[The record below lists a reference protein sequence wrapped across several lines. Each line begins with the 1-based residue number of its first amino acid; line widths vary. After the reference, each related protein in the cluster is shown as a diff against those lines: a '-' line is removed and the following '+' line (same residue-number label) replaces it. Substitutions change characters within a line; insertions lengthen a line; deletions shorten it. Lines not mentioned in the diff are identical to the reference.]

1 MIYKEFGK
9 TGKQVSALGFGG
21 MRFPSKDGKYDYEY
35 CTEMIHEASRLG
47 INYFDTAPF
56 YNSDQSEIIFG
67 KAFEKMPNEF
77 FVSTKC
83 SSLSGSELR
92 ASLDKS
98 LERLKV
104 PKINFFHIWCVM
116 NLDDYEKRMAPG
128 GPYKELL
135 KAREEGLIEHICVS
149 THCTGAEIAE
159 IASRRQFDGITLGY
173 NIINYKYRQEGIKAA
188 FANDTAVVT
197 MNPLGGGLVTGNPE
211 YFSYIKDTDDRDT
224 LDAAI
229 RFNASHREITVVLTG
244 MDSIEHIQRNVSSV
258 EMPLSSN
265 YVVKAIERTG
275 SHTTETMNT
284 LCTGCRY
291 CEHCPVEIPVSK
303 FMQAYNYNILSDAKS
318 VKANLRNHW
327 GVSQEIAATCIECGL
342 CEEKCTQHLPII
354 NRLKEIVGF

>member
-1 MIYKEFGK
+1 MIYKEFGR
-9 TGKQVSALGFGG
+9 TGKMVSALGFGG
-21 MRFPSKDGKYDYEY
+21 MRFPLKDGKYDYDY

-56 YNSDQSEIIFG
+56 YNNDQSEIIFG
-67 KAFEKMPNEF
+67 NAFEAMPNDF

-83 SSLSGSELR
+83 SSLSGDELR
-92 ASLDKS
+92 TSLEKS
-98 LERLKV
+98 LTRLKV

-116 NLDDYEKRMAPG
+116 KLEDFEKRMAPG
-128 GPYKELL
+128 GPYEELL

-149 THCTGAEIAE
+149 THCAGAEIAE
-159 IASRRQFDGITLGY
+159 IASRRLFDGITLGY
-173 NIINYKYRQEGIKAA
+173 NIINYKYRQEGMKAA
-188 FANDTAVVT
+188 FANGAAVVT
-197 MNPLGGGLVTGNPE
+197 MNPLGGGLVTDNPE
-211 YFSYIKDTDDRDT
+211 YFSYIKDIDDMDT

-244 MDSIEHIQRNVSSV
+244 MDSIEHVQRNVSSV
-258 EMPLSSN
+258 EMPLSIE
-265 YVVKAIERTG
+265 YVEKAIERTG
-275 SHTTETMNT
+275 NHAVKAMDA

-303 FMQAYNYNILSDAKS
+303 LMQAYNYNILADAKS

-327 GVSQEIAATCIECGL
+327 GVPQEIAGTCIECGL

-354 NRLKEIVGF
+354 ERLKEIACF